1 MCRRLFQNLPPEDM
15 RQWFRTTNAVP
26 NAQPPYNAAPTQDL
40 AVGRYNPETGERS
53 LTCSA
58 GAHSSLGAGLVD
70 RHRLIN
76 ARAESVASKSLSGTH
91 PPPALPGA
99 SRRLLRMET
108 GRRQETTLC
117 DRPV

>member
-76 ARAESVASKSLSGTH
+76 ARAESVARKSLSGTH

-99 SRRLLRMET
+99 DRKSTRLNSSHKYATRM
-108 GRRQETTLC
+108 
-117 DRPV
+117 PPAA

>member
-1 MCRRLFQNLPPEDM
+1 MCRRLFQNLPLEDM
-15 RQWFRTTNAVP
+15 RQWLRTTNAVP

-70 RHRLIN
+70 RHRPIGSAHVCTPVTHAHLGC
-76 ARAESVASKSLSGTH
+76 SLQGDKKQAHTY
-91 PPPALPGA
+91 
-99 SRRLLRMET
+99 
-108 GRRQETTLC
+108 
-117 DRPV
+117 